1 MGQYF
6 FYANLDRQE
15 LFDVGL
21 GFQADKA
28 SGIGHGFGARALG
41 LLLRE
46 DGAWAR
52 HRIAVI
58 GDETAAYENEIR
70 PHFRPIDSS
79 VLLLLF
85 AHDREDLMKAVGAYD
100 GLFIRLG
107 ELAVV
112 HGAAEIG
119 GALAH
124 AFGSDW
130 KKRYG
135 ELRKKMPWVVVP
147 PP

>member
-6 FYANLDRQE
+6 YYANLDRKE
-15 LFDVGL
+15 YFNIGL
-21 GFQADKA
+21 GAQNDKA
-28 SGIGHGFGARALG
+28 GGIGHGFGARALG
-41 LLLRE
+41 LLLRH

-52 HRIAVI
+52 QRIAVI
-58 GDETAAYENEIR
+58 GDETVEYESEIR
-70 PHFRPIDSS
+70 AHFRPIDSS

-85 AHDREDLMKAVGAYD
+85 ASDREDLMTAAAGD
-100 GLFIRLG
+100 ELLFTRLG

-112 HGAAEIG
+112 HGAREIA

-124 AFGSDW
+124 AFGADW

-135 ELRKKMPWVVVP
+135 ELRKEMPWLVVP